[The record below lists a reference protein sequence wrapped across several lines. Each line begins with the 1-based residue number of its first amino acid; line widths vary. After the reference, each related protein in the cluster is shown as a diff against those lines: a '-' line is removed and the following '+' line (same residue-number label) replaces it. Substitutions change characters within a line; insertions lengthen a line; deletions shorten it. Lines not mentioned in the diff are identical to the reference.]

1 MRRLVLLALALA
13 IPFVLVSPATAR
25 ATVSVYY
32 AGPEG
37 SVREALDLTG
47 DPDTFAFVTDPA
59 QADVFL
65 LNGVIPGLERTATR
79 VREGAGLVLI
89 LGPAL
94 TASEV
99 ESLLGEAVTLERRD
113 NPLSLTSAPRVSD
126 PVVTEIIWNSAPQPS
141 AWPLPH

>member
-1 MRRLVLLALALA
+1 MRRLLLLFVVLSLLFA
-13 IPFVLVSPATAR
+13 IARPAAAR
-25 ATVSVYY
+25 ETVSVYY

-47 DPDTFAFVTDPA
+47 DPETFAIVTDPA
-59 QADVFL
+59 QADVFI
-65 LNGVIPGLERTATR
+65 LNGVIPGLERVATR

-94 TASEV
+94 TAPEV

-126 PVVTEIIWNSAPQPS
+126 TACWETGTTTHWPS
-141 AWPLPH
+141 SKARRS